1 MKKRIIAFAMG
12 GLVLTGCNDKPD
24 VQPVSYELSVYPN
37 PVVHTANIAVR
48 GQVNQAF
55 TLQVFNTKGEV
66 ILEKNESQGQ
76 HSYALNLHGEP
87 VGNYQVILKTNN
99 QVVKQKLIKLG
110 E

>member
-1 MKKRIIAFAMG
+1 MSKRIITFFMG
-12 GLVLTGCNDKPD
+12 VLTLTGCNDKPD
-24 VQPVSYELSVYPN
+24 VQPVNHQLSVYPN
-37 PVVHTANIAVR
+37 PAVQMANISVR

-66 ILEKNESQGQ
+66 ILDKKDNQGQ
-76 HSYALNLHGEP
+76 QTYTVNLQGEP
-87 VGNYQVILKTNN
+87 VGNYQVILKANN